1 MTGRLDF
8 LAGVRRRASRLA
20 DLEQAGSADTLALS
34 GKGDPTQ
41 MISRANNRLISTGLV
56 PIPRSPAM
64 RTGRYRSNFQAAS
77 LRNRVLIRS
86 R

>member
-8 LAGVRRRASRLA
+8 LAGVRRRASRMA

-56 PIPRSPAM
+56 SIQVSPSAQ
-64 RTGRYRSNFQAAS
+64 TGWHPLEFRQPVCETAF
-77 LRNRVLIRS
+77 
-86 R
+86 

>member
-20 DLEQAGSADTLALS
+20 DLEQAGSADKLPLS
-34 GKGDPTQ
+34 GRGDPTQ
-41 MISRANNRLISTGLV
+41 MISRANSRLISTGLV
-56 PIPRSPAM
+56 PISYKAIRS
-64 RTGRYRSNFQAAS
+64 GFQAAN